1 VRKSIFNIYQSSGFC
16 KKKSLERPVKLLFA
30 QKMSTTPSTSTSTS
44 PETIVHQ
51 ELDRLFSNSVIT
63 EKEFGDLL
71 TYIFNNPDKIP
82 DLEDSLKY
90 GNDNVKA
97 IYLRNILTGMSEV

>member
-1 VRKSIFNIYQSSGFC
+1 MRQSISNLPVSAKKNLSFSGQ
-16 KKKSLERPVKLLFA
+16 PVKLLFA
-30 QKMSTTPSTSTSTS
+30 QNMSSATT
-44 PETIVHQ
+44 VRQ
-51 ELDRLFSNSVIT
+51 ELNRLFLNAVIP

-71 TYIFNNPDKIP
+71 TYTSNNPDKIP

-97 IYLRNILTGMSEV
+97 IYLKNILTGMFSYN

>member
-1 VRKSIFNIYQSSGFC
+1 M
-16 KKKSLERPVKLLFA
+16 KLLFA
-30 QKMSTTPSTSTSTS
+30 QNMSTTPSTSTSTS
-44 PETIVHQ
+44 PVTTVRQ
-51 ELDRLFSNSVIT
+51 ELNRLFLNAVIT

-71 TYIFNNPDKIP
+71 TYTSNNPDKIP

-97 IYLRNILTGMSEV
+97 IYLRNILTGMFSYN